1 MPRSFAKWWSGRTV
15 WLGLSVNA
23 QSMTLVE
30 WSAAGCAQPSALRWG
45 QASWTAA
52 AFDPAVTD
60 PWQDPS
66 RLGVAVQDLAQRS
79 GVRCRR
85 LAMGVSADRVVQ
97 QRLQV
102 DANWP
107 VSELRAQVQWSAS
120 QALGLAWDEVTV
132 DYRFDPQDD
141 ALSPQADGFRTL
153 HWLACPLALVLAAQ
167 QMCRSARLSLQFMG
181 VEPAQ
186 IGRPELTFAGIPDVP
201 VQLQVAC
208 EMARQ
213 GAQS

>member
-1 MPRSFAKWWSGRTV
+1 MCCLPEQTCV
-15 WLGLSVNA
+15 
-23 QSMTLVE
+23 
-30 WSAAGCAQPSALRWG
+30 
-45 QASWTAA
+45 
-52 AFDPAVTD
+52 
-60 PWQDPS
+60 
-66 RLGVAVQDLAQRS
+66 
-79 GVRCRR
+79 
-85 LAMGVSADRVVQ
+85 RVVQ

-141 ALSPQADGFRTL
+141 VLLPQTDGFRTL

-186 IGRPELTFAGIPDVP
+186 IGRPELTFAGRPDVP